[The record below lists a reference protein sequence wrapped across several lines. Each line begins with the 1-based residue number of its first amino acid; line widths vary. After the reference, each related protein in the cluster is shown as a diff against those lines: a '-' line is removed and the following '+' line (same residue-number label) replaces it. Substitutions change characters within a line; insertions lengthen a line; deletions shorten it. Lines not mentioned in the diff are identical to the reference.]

1 MSDGTVLTEEAS
13 ANVATSLETINTGH
27 TYEYAGTVYSLY
39 IYIYVR
45 IQNCFCTRKID
56 WQKQRKDLML

>member
-39 IYIYVR
+39 IYMFESR
-45 IQNCFCTRKID
+45 IVFALER
-56 WQKQRKDLML
+56 

>member
-13 ANVATSLETINTGH
+13 ANVATSLEAINTGH

-39 IYIYVR
+39 ICS
-45 IQNCFCTRKID
+45 NPELFLHSKESTRLA
-56 WQKQRKDLML
+56 KQRKDLML